1 MEPAS
6 KAVLTRAGLGSTV
19 IRLLTAGVNLVHEPD
34 TNAPALLEQL
44 GALGIAGVRVD
55 ADDQVV
61 EANELFFQLT
71 GLPPQGASGH
81 KLNDVLE
88 SAAAEHKSYGEG
100 TVYRFATSRGE
111 RWLRPRWGRGAT
123 EGIATLTD
131 VTSEWS
137 MLGKLVSAID
147 VRDRLMRDADIGMF
161 RYNPDDG
168 TFHFSEALIRRGEPL
183 PSYHISEIVRD
194 LHQDDIDKDA
204 AVRER
209 LSTEGGTA
217 TLHLRRRKSDG
228 TWRHT
233 LAQFTSG
240 RRLPSGKFEIFGLSQ
255 NITELV
261 DARDQASIM
270 NDRLEIAMSAASAGV
285 YEIDLRSSERW
296 TSPQY
301 QALAGQEAL
310 TRHAMTPFGMYHD
323 DDIPAVRES
332 WERCLRS
339 PGVES
344 IDARLYRPNNGEQWV
359 RLFMRVQRT
368 EHGVPTRA
376 IGLMLDIQEQK
387 AQELALIEAKQQAE
401 AATIAKS
408 NFLASMS
415 HEIRTPL
422 NGVLGMAQSLVSDGL
437 LTDQREKVDIIL
449 ESGRTLTALLND
461 VLDLSKIEAGKIEIA
476 STDGELAVTLD
487 RLRQLFLSKA
497 VERGLNIDLD
507 IAPGLPHLLHYD
519 PVRVRQCVGNLLSN
533 AIKFTEN
540 GRVGV
545 KVGSKETEPGKWMI
559 TVAVADTG
567 IGMTPAV
574 MQRLFT
580 TFTQADATI
589 TRRFGGSGLGLAI
602 TRQLARLMGG
612 DVTVESEPGSG
623 STFTLT
629 FTAEA
634 VKKDVAS
641 NRIDTTLPIVGEDTL
656 RRLRGIRILLVDDNA
671 VNRQVV
677 KLFTAQLSPKF
688 VEAVNGQEALDCLHS
703 DAFDLVLLDVHMPV
717 MDGKEAIKRIRAS
730 SEAWRALPVIALTA
744 DAMSGDRERYLA
756 LGMTDYVS
764 KPLDQRELTA
774 KIAAAMS
781 ERPPVAGIA
790 A

>member
-1 MEPAS
+1 
-6 KAVLTRAGLGSTV
+6 
-19 IRLLTAGVNLVHEPD
+19 LVHD
-34 TNAPALLEQL
+34 TESGASALLEQL
-44 GALGIAGVRVD
+44 SALSIAAARVD

-61 EANELFFQLT
+61 QTNELFCQLT
-71 GLPPQGASGH
+71 GLPPEAVAGN

-100 TVYRFATSRGE
+100 AVYRFTTPRGE
-111 RWLRPRWGRGAT
+111 RWLRPRWGRGMT
-123 EGIATLTD
+123 EGVATLTD

-137 MLGKLVSAID
+137 MLGKLVAAID

-168 TFHFSEALIRRGEPL
+168 MFHFSEALIRRGEPL
-183 PSYHISEIVRD
+183 PTYHISEIVKD
-194 LHQDDIDKDA
+194 LHQDDVEKDA
-204 AVRER
+204 AARER

-217 TLHLRRRKSDG
+217 TLHLRRRKTDG

-261 DARDQASIM
+261 DARDQASVM

-310 TRHAMTPFGMYHD
+310 ARHAMTPFGMYHD

-344 IDARLYRPNNGEQWV
+344 IDARLYRPGNGEQWV
-359 RLFMRVQRT
+359 RLFMRVQRN

-376 IGLMLDIQEQK
+376 IGLMLDIQQQK
-387 AQELALIEAKQQAE
+387 AQELALIEAKKQAE
-401 AATIAKS
+401 AATVAKS

-437 LTDQREKVDIIL
+437 LADQREKVDIIL

-497 VERGLNIDLD
+497 VERGLNIDLE
-507 IAPGLPHLLHYD
+507 IAQGLPRLLHYD

-533 AIKFTEN
+533 AIKFTEQ
-540 GRVGV
+540 GKVTV
-545 KVGSKETEPGKWMI
+545 KVGANEIEPGKWMI
-559 TVAVADTG
+559 AIGVTDTG
-567 IGMTPAV
+567 IGMSPSVT
-574 MQRLFT
+574 QRLFT

-589 TRRFGGSGLGLAI
+589 TRRFGGTGLGLAI

-612 DVTVESEPGSG
+612 DVTVESAPGVG

-629 FTAEA
+629 FRAEA
-634 VKKDVAS
+634 VADDAAS
-641 NRIDTTLPIVGEDTL
+641 GRNEIVLPVVGEETL
-656 RRLRGIRILLVDDNA
+656 RALRGIRILLVDDNA

-688 VEAVNGQEALDCLHS
+688 VEAVNGQEALDKLQREP
-703 DAFDLVLLDVHMPV
+703 FDLVLLDVHMPV
-717 MDGKEAIKRIRAS
+717 MDGKEAIRRIRAS
-730 SEAWRALPVIALTA
+730 SEPWRSLPVIALTA

-774 KIAAAMS
+774 KIAAAMGD
-781 ERPPVAGIA
+781 RPLIAGLA

>member
-1 MEPAS
+1 M
-6 KAVLTRAGLGSTV
+6 
-19 IRLLTAGVNLVHEPD
+19 VHEPD
-34 TNAPALLEQL
+34 SGAAALLEQL
-44 GALGIAGVRVD
+44 DALSIAAVRVD

-61 EANELFFQLT
+61 EANDLFCQLT
-71 GLPPQGASGH
+71 GLPPGGMSGQ

-88 SAAAEHKSYGEG
+88 SASVEHKSYGEG
-100 TVYRFATSRGE
+100 AVYRFATPRGE
-111 RWLRPRWGRGAT
+111 RWLRPRWGKGVT
-123 EGIATLTD
+123 EGVATLTD
-131 VTSEWS
+131 VTSEWA
-137 MLGKLVSAID
+137 MLGKLVAAID
-147 VRDRLMRDADIGMF
+147 VRDRLMRDADIGLF

-168 TFHFSEALIRRGEPL
+168 TFHFSEALIRRGEAL
-183 PSYHISEIVRD
+183 PSYHVSEVVKD
-194 LHQDDIDKDA
+194 LHQDDVEKDA
-204 AVRER
+204 QVRER

-217 TLHLRRRKSDG
+217 TLHLRRRKADG

-270 NDRLEIAMSAASAGV
+270 NDRLDIAMSAASAGV

-310 TRHAMTPFGMYHD
+310 TRHAMMPFGMYHD

-339 PGVES
+339 RDVES
-344 IDARLYRPNNGEQWV
+344 IDARLYRPGNGEQWV
-359 RLFMRVQRT
+359 RLFMRVQRN
-368 EHGVPTRA
+368 EHGVPARA
-376 IGLMLDIQEQK
+376 VGLMLDIQEQK
-387 AQELALIEAKQQAE
+387 AQELALIEAKKQAE
-401 AATIAKS
+401 AATVAKS

-437 LTDQREKVDIIL
+437 LADQREKVDIIL

-476 STDGELAVTLD
+476 STDGELAVMLD

-507 IAPGLPHLLHYD
+507 IAPGLPRLLHYD

-533 AIKFTEN
+533 AIKFTEH
-540 GRVGV
+540 GKVSI
-545 KVGSKETEPGKWMI
+545 KVGSHEAEPGKWLI
-559 TVAVADTG
+559 TVAVQDTG
-567 IGMTPAV
+567 IGMSPAV
-574 MQRLFT
+574 TQRLFT

-612 DVTVESEPGSG
+612 DVTVDSTPGEG

-629 FTAEA
+629 FKADA
-634 VKKDVAS
+634 VKEDGGAK
-641 NRIDTTLPIVGEDTL
+641 RIEAALPVVGEETL

-688 VEAVNGQEALDCLHS
+688 VEAVNGQEALDKLQREQ
-703 DAFDLVLLDVHMPV
+703 FDLVLLDVHMPV
-717 MDGKEAIKRIRAS
+717 MDGKEAIKRIRGS
-730 SEAWRALPVIALTA
+730 SEDWRTLPVIALTA

-764 KPLDQRELTA
+764 KPLDQRELTS
-774 KIAAAMS
+774 KIAAAMG
-781 ERPPVAGIA
+781 ERPLVAGVA

>member
-1 MEPAS
+1 MVEQS
-6 KAVLTRAGLGSTV
+6 
-19 IRLLTAGVNLVHEPD
+19 D
-34 TNAPALLEQL
+34 TDAAAWLEQL

-55 ADDQVV
+55 ADDEVSAV
-61 EANELFFQLT
+61 NDAFFHLT
-71 GLPPQGASGH
+71 GLAADQLSGR
-81 KLNDVLE
+81 KLSDVLE
-88 SAAAEHKSYGEG
+88 NGAAEHKSYGDG
-100 TVYRFATSRGE
+100 VVYRFVLPKSE
-111 RWLRPRWGRGAT
+111 RWLKPRWGRGAA
-123 EGIATLTD
+123 EGMVTLTD
-131 VTSEWS
+131 VTAEWS
-137 MLGKLVSAID
+137 MLGKLVAAID
-147 VRDRLMRDADIGMF
+147 VRDRLMRDADIGVF
-161 RYNPDDG
+161 RFNPDDG
-168 TFHFSEALIRRGEPL
+168 TFHFSEALVRRGEPL
-183 PSYHISEIVRD
+183 PSYHVSDVVKD
-194 LHQDDIDKDA
+194 LHPDDLDKDA

-217 TLHLRRRKSDG
+217 TLHLRRRKPDG

-261 DARDQASIM
+261 DARDQAAVM
-270 NDRLEIAMSAASAGV
+270 HDRLEIAMSAASAGV

-301 QALAGQEAL
+301 QALAGAEAL
-310 TRHAMTPFGMYHD
+310 TRHAMMPFGMYHD
-323 DDIPAVRES
+323 DDISPVRES

-339 PGVES
+339 RGVES
-344 IDARLYRPNNGEQWV
+344 IDARLYRPHGGEQWV
-359 RLFMRVQRT
+359 RLFMRVQRN
-368 EHGVPTRA
+368 EQGVPVRA
-376 IGLMLDIQEQK
+376 VGLMLDIQQQK
-387 AQELALIEAKQQAE
+387 AQELALIEAKKQAE

-422 NGVLGMAQSLVSDGL
+422 NGVLGMAQSLVNDGL

-461 VLDLSKIEAGKIEIA
+461 VLDLSKIEAGKIEISA
-476 STDGELAVTLD
+476 ADGELGVALD

-507 IAPGLPHLLHYD
+507 IEPGLPRLLHYD

-533 AIKFTEN
+533 AIKFTER
-540 GRVGV
+540 GKVSV
-545 KVGSKETEPGKWMI
+545 KVGSHEVETGRWMI
-559 TVAVADTG
+559 TIAVTDTG
-567 IGMTPAV
+567 IGMTRGV
-574 MQRLFT
+574 MDKLFS

-589 TRRFGGSGLGLAI
+589 SRRFGGSGLGLAI

-612 DVTVESEPGSG
+612 DVVVESEPGRG

-629 FTAEA
+629 FQADAANDDAIARGNEPAIPA
-634 VKKDVAS
+634 VSDA
-641 NRIDTTLPIVGEDTL
+641 DLA
-656 RRLRGIRILLVDDNA
+656 RLRGIKILLVDDNA

-677 KLFTAQLSPKF
+677 KLFTAPLAPKF
-688 VEAVNGQEALDCLHS
+688 VEAVNGQEALDRLR
-703 DAFDLVLLDVHMPV
+703 DEAFDIVLLDVHMPV
-717 MDGKEAIKRIRAS
+717 MDGKEAIKRMRAS
-730 SEAWRALPVIALTA
+730 PETWSKLPVIALTA

-764 KPLDQRELTA
+764 KPLDQRELTH
-774 KIAAAMS
+774 KIAAAMDDRRLLV
-781 ERPPVAGIA
+781 EKA